1 MTTSA
6 QPASPVMIAAT
17 NNSFKNNSPY
27 FRAEDESNGYVG
39 ELTTPVGWG
48 KNADSAGGITPK
60 LQVSPPQSIRSTYDV
75 LLLNQP
81 YSYILCRWLKISP

>member
-1 MTTSA
+1 
-6 QPASPVMIAAT
+6 MIAAT
-17 NNSFKNNSPY
+17 TNSFKITSPY

-60 LQVSPPQSIRSTYDV
+60 LQVREVILFSIQLKGDSSY
-75 LLLNQP
+75 LLIYWPLRP
-81 YSYILCRWLKISP
+81 IY

>member
-1 MTTSA
+1 MPPT
-6 QPASPVMIAAT
+6 VNIAAT
-17 NNSFKNNSPY
+17 TNSFKIKSSY

-60 LQVSPPQSIRSTYDV
+60 LQVYTQYHQVGLDQSLADG
-75 LLLNQP
+75 
-81 YSYILCRWLKISP
+81 

>member
-1 MTTSA
+1 
-6 QPASPVMIAAT
+6 MIAAT
-17 NNSFKNNSPY
+17 TNSFKITSPY

-60 LQVSPPQSIRSTYDV
+60 LQVYT
-75 LLLNQP
+75 
-81 YSYILCRWLKISP
+81 